1 MNALNIEI
9 FSDLICPWCYI
20 GRRRLEAGLN
30 RLGANELPHII
41 WRPFELNPDLPKAGL
56 DRKAYRSAKF
66 GSWERSQAMDREVAE
81 IGRTLGLEFNYG
93 RVFKNAQYAG
103 GSSSALVGER
113 QRLARRFGG
122 RPLPSLLHGR
132 SRHREK

>member
-20 GRRRLEAGLN
+20 GRRRLEAGLKI
-30 RLGANELPHII
+30 LGANELPNII
-41 WRPFELNPDLPKAGL
+41 WRPFELNPDMPKAGL
-56 DRKAYRSAKF
+56 DRKA
-66 GSWERSQAMDREVAE
+66 
-81 IGRTLGLEFNYG
+81 
-93 RVFKNAQYAG
+93 
-103 GSSSALVGER
+103 SSALVGER

-132 SRHREK
+132 TRHREK